1 MSKQPR
7 PSFAATAVADLT
19 GVPPQAINPDQ
30 ALWPNAGTIRRGN
43 PAGPAATATAP
54 VSLAQAT
61 GKQDSLDNKGSLDDK
76 AGLDN
81 KANLDD
87 KDIKPGKIIFSNK
100 LEAATYL
107 KLQQLATYGGEN
119 IQEILES
126 ALTAYFVGKEEAARP
141 LPPKVLAVL
150 RKKYPFL

>member
-7 PSFAATAVADLT
+7 PNFAATAVADIT
-19 GVPPQAINPDQ
+19 GVPPQVINPDQ
-30 ALWPNAGTIRRGN
+30 ALWPNAGTIRPVN
-43 PAGPAATATAP
+43 PAETAPIAAAPAAGT
-54 VSLAQAT
+54 
-61 GKQDSLDNKGSLDDK
+61 QDVLY
-76 AGLDN
+76 
-81 KANLDD
+81 D

-100 LEAATYL
+100 LEASTYL

-126 ALTAYFVGKEEAARP
+126 ALTAYFVEKEEASRP

>member
-7 PSFAATAVADLT
+7 PSFATTALADIT
-19 GVPPQAINPDQ
+19 GTSPQGITPDQ
-30 ALWPNAGTIRRGN
+30 ALWPNAGTIRPPSAVSKVAKRT
-43 PAGPAATATAP
+43 PEAATSAA
-54 VSLAQAT
+54 VEKKNLS
-61 GKQDSLDNKGSLDDK
+61 DK
-76 AGLDN
+76 DV
-81 KANLDD
+81 LDD
-87 KDIKPGKIIFSNK
+87 KDNLDSKDGKPEKIVFSNK

-119 IQEILES
+119 IQEILEA
-126 ALTAYFVGKEEAARP
+126 ALTAYFVGKEEASRP

>member
-7 PSFAATAVADLT
+7 PSFAATAVADIT
-19 GVPPQAINPDQ
+19 SVPSPAVNPDQ
-30 ALWPNAGTIRRGN
+30 ALWPNAGTIRPTTTAEAAETAVAPATPIGN
-43 PAGPAATATAP
+43 
-54 VSLAQAT
+54 
-61 GKQDSLDNKGSLDDK
+61 KQD
-76 AGLDN
+76 GLH
-81 KANLDD
+81 D
-87 KDIKPGKIIFSNK
+87 KDRLANKDVKPEKIIFSNK
-100 LEAATYL
+100 LEASTYL

-126 ALTAYFVGKEEAARP
+126 ALTAYFEGKEEAARP

>member
-7 PSFAATAVADLT
+7 PSFAATAVADIT
-19 GVPPQAINPDQ
+19 GGPSRAINPDQ
-30 ALWPNAGTIRRGN
+30 ALWPNAGTIR
-43 PAGPAATATAP
+43 PAHQAALAEPSPGSMTPAA
-54 VSLAQAT
+54 S
-61 GKQDSLDNKGSLDDK
+61 KQDNLFNK
-76 AGLDN
+76 AGIDG
-81 KANLDD
+81 
-87 KDIKPGKIIFSNK
+87 KDIKPEKIIFSNK
-100 LEAATYL
+100 LEASTYL

-119 IQEILES
+119 IQEILEA

>member
-7 PSFAATAVADLT
+7 PSFATTIVADIT
-19 GVPPQAINPDQ
+19 GPAPQAVNPDQ
-30 ALWPNAGTIRRGN
+30 ALWPNAGTIRPNRSAEGAAFASDS
-43 PAGPAATATAP
+43 AGIE
-54 VSLAQAT
+54 
-61 GKQDSLDNKGSLDDK
+61 GR
-76 AGLDN
+76 
-81 KANLDD
+81 D
-87 KDIKPGKIIFSNK
+87 KDIIYEKDGLYGKDVKSEKIVFSNK

-119 IQEILES
+119 IQEILEA
-126 ALTAYFVGKEEAARP
+126 ALAAYFVGKEEASRP

>member
-7 PSFAATAVADLT
+7 PSFATTVVADIT

-30 ALWPNAGTIRRGN
+30 ALWPNAGTIR
-43 PAGPAATATAP
+43 PATQAESTEHASAPATQN
-54 VSLAQAT
+54 SE
-61 GKQDSLDNKGSLDDK
+61 NKDHIYSKD
-76 AGLDN
+76 GLDV
-81 KANLDD
+81 
-87 KDIKPGKIIFSNK
+87 KPEKIIFSNK

-126 ALTAYFVGKEEAARP
+126 ALTAYFADKEEATRP
-141 LPPKVLAVL
+141 LPPKVLVVL

>member
-7 PSFAATAVADLT
+7 PSFAATAVADIT
-19 GVPPQAINPDQ
+19 GVPAPAINPDQ
-30 ALWPNAGTIRRGN
+30 ALWPNAGTIRSAIPTEAPTTARQ
-43 PAGPAATATAP
+43 AANEQGRL
-54 VSLAQAT
+54 S
-61 GKQDSLDNKGSLDDK
+61 DK
-76 AGLDN
+76 D
-81 KANLDD
+81 NLDV
-87 KDIKPGKIIFSNK
+87 KPEKIVFSNK
-100 LEAATYL
+100 LEASTYL

-126 ALTAYFVGKEEAARP
+126 ALNAYFEGKEEATRP

>member
-7 PSFAATAVADLT
+7 PSFAATAVADIT
-19 GVPPQAINPDQ
+19 GVPSPVINPDQ
-30 ALWPNAGTIRRGN
+30 ALWPNAGIIRPVT
-43 PAGPAATATAP
+43 PAETAAPMAALP
-54 VSLAQAT
+54 KLD
-61 GKQDSLDNKGSLDDK
+61 KQDVLYDKDNLDNKDV
-76 AGLDN
+76 
-81 KANLDD
+81 
-87 KDIKPGKIIFSNK
+87 KPEKIVFSNK
-100 LEAATYL
+100 LEASTYL

-126 ALTAYFVGKEEAARP
+126 ALTAYFEGKEEADRP